1 MMYPRVKVLRPQPR
15 LPLTPGRIAWAI
27 VIAVLGGFLA
37 VVMFGGDYIS
47 GINVQTIVVAFLG
60 AIVLIAILRALPGR
74 SAV

>member
-1 MMYPRVKVLRPQPR
+1 M
-15 LPLTPGRIAWAI
+15 PLTPGRIAWAI